1 MYTSGSRTR
10 HLTVGLVLDI
20 GLIGSHKSEVRE
32 LSSSSVYHEALS
44 VDQGARSRLATG
56 QSVAVCNTSTFPT
69 LPIEDTPQWGFLE
82 GRVRRGG

>member
-1 MYTSGSRTR
+1 MYTRGSRTK

-44 VDQGARSRLATG
+44 VDEGARSR
-56 QSVAVCNTSTFPT
+56 PW
-69 LPIEDTPQWGFLE
+69 D
-82 GRVRRGG
+82 